1 VSVVDKEGQVVPKEK
16 RSLYLALTTGKNIVV
31 NNYFYTRKDG
41 TNFPVS
47 SFTSPIILKGKIIG
61 SINNFRDI
69 TKEKELEKAKDEF
82 ISLASHQLKTPITAI
97 SWNMEALLKE
107 TYGTLNEKQ
116 KEILERI
123 NESSKNMAELVV
135 GFLDVTKMESKDF
148 VVEKGDVDLLQISD
162 SVLAEFVSQIS
173 AKKINIIKKYGNN
186 IPHLNIGIK
195 TARVIFQNLISNA
208 LKYTREGGTVSVNIE
223 KTTEGISIYVKDN
236 GYGIAEKDKNKI
248 FSKLFRADNIK
259 EKVPSGTGLGLY
271 LVKNLVDKIGG
282 KVFFESK
289 EGEGTTFYVNL

>member
-1 VSVVDKEGQVVPKEK
+1 MSVVDKEGQVVPKEK

-173 AKKINIIKKYGNN
+173 AKKINII
-186 IPHLNIGIK
+186 
-195 TARVIFQNLISNA
+195 
-208 LKYTREGGTVSVNIE
+208 
-223 KTTEGISIYVKDN
+223 
-236 GYGIAEKDKNKI
+236 
-248 FSKLFRADNIK
+248 
-259 EKVPSGTGLGLY
+259 
-271 LVKNLVDKIGG
+271 
-282 KVFFESK
+282 
-289 EGEGTTFYVNL
+289 